1 MMEKDLDGNQEKWHS
16 LLEEKGFDELIEVE
30 RVFVLSFGSK
40 AQFDIERRALE
51 EMRAEDNVLV
61 PRALILEEE
70 KRGFIAPI
78 PLYQTLIA
86 VAAAFLIGFI
96 LIRPGDTMMDTNA
109 NAELA
114 KVDTVYLDKI
124 QKDTIIKFEKEFVD
138 RVVYVESETV
148 VASLP
153 SQTANQS
160 GILSSNVTALPSLES
175 MKLNNTGSSA
185 NDDETLFL
193 VENFSLM
200 D

>member
-1 MMEKDLDGNQEKWHS
+1 MEKDLDGNQEKWHS